1 MKLKRLGINQISPF
15 RTVKIS
21 PHNQMPDIEAVF
33 ATLNSLSEGIIIT
46 NKDGKFIFIN
56 PAVKKILGIGS
67 RNITPDKWT
76 SAYGCYYPDKITPYP
91 PQKLPLALA
100 INGETVQDERIFI
113 RNSKKPRGLYISLNA
128 NPVRDAQGSIIG
140 GSVVFRDISQTIKSE
155 SSLEESRQRLKSQFM
170 GFPQPTYVWKN
181 RGDDFTL
188 IDFNHAAEKF
198 NRGSVGKHLGINLSQ
213 MYRNSPEILADFRT
227 CFENR
232 TTLKREMTYSLK
244 NNQEVRNWIINY
256 VFLPPDSIM
265 VHTEDITEINKNQRE
280 LWKLSSA
287 VEQTADSVLLTDNH
301 GIIEYV
307 NPAFEKTTGY
317 TSEEVIGKTPAI
329 LKSGN
334 HDHTFYKSLWD
345 IILAGD
351 PYTSTIL
358 NKKKDGQLY
367 WCEQSIT
374 PMKNSDGKITNF
386 VSVIKD
392 ISELKKKQEQDFYL
406 RIAKEVQQRLSKTD
420 ISVPGFDIAGET
432 HSALETSGDYFDFF
446 YTADGHVLLAVG
458 DVSGHGIGAA
468 LIMSET
474 RAFLRAFAKIES
486 DPAKILKLLNEE
498 LNSDLDDKHYVTLI
512 LVRID
517 PHRNTL
523 DYASAGHIPAYIF
536 DDRGEVI
543 HILKSTGIPLGFMA
557 DEKYPKGKPILLN
570 SGDILALITDG
581 ITEAIRNDG
590 NEFGYIR
597 MMNVINDHRRDTA
610 KQIANHLTDTVCS
623 FTDQLHQEDDITS
636 VICKVN

>member
-1 MKLKRLGINQISPF
+1 
-15 RTVKIS
+15 
-21 PHNQMPDIEAVF
+21 MPDIEAVF